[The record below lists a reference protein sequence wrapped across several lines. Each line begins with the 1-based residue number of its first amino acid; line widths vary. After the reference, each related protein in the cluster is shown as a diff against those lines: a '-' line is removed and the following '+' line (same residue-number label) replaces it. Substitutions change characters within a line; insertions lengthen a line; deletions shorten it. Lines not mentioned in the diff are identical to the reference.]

1 MKFPLILMNEAE
13 REVYEYF
20 DKHIRALPKNSDGTV
35 NTSAR
40 GFHDNDVD
48 AFRHAYVSG
57 VFTQEYSE
65 TAADI
70 FGRLNE
76 FFGPD
81 LYSNSNNPRSLNM
94 DLWNNSVGRK
104 YGKTSRSREALLKK
118 LRKALEVGEL
128 ITDPADIRN
137 YRGAKS
143 DPERA
148 SKPIV
153 AIKKD
158 EKGRNELFF
167 DVVKRQVFT
176 LEEFLDH
183 ISAGSYPGYVI
194 KEIHG
199 RPTPVSKP
207 DKRRT
212 NNIG

>member
-1 MKFPLILMNEAE
+1 MKIPPTFRDEAE
-13 REVYEYF
+13 AESYEFF
-20 DKHIRALPKNSDGTV
+20 DKNIRELPKNPDGTI
-35 NTSAR
+35 NTTAR
-40 GFHDNDVD
+40 EFHDNDVD

-65 TAADI
+65 TAADV

-81 LYSNSNNPRSLNM
+81 LYSNSTNPRALNM

-104 YGKTSRSREALLKK
+104 YGKKTNGRTTLLKM
-118 LRKALEVGEL
+118 LQKALKDGEL
-128 ITDPADIRN
+128 ITDPTDRRN

-143 DPERA
+143 NPERA

-153 AIKKD
+153 AIKEDKN
-158 EKGRNELFF
+158 GRNELFF
-167 DVVKRQVFT
+167 DIIKRQGFT
-176 LEEFLDH
+176 LAEFLDQ
-183 ISAGSYPGYVI
+183 INAGAYPGYVV
-194 KEIHG
+194 KEIRG
-199 RPTPVSKP
+199 KPTPVSKR